1 MILSDTFFC
10 TLFSFLFCGNCTLFS
25 GAICGR
31 RLMCCLH
38 RTCSARCGC
47 SFCFLF
53 VSETISVNETI
64 GLLAKE
70 EPVCWQLHACMD
82 LAMSEVFYTSHV
94 FGRGQICLAPEDI
107 FDVLLCCLQNLAS
120 SKIFFTNPS
129 MILKLQYAMK
139 ANFEYVHMKE
149 FYKTGTVPLT
159 LLYHC
164 INRIFK
170 VDPSSPAPGWEKK
183 LAKHF

>member
-10 TLFSFLFCGNCTLFS
+10 TLFSFFCGNCTLFS

-53 VSETISVNETI
+53 VSETISVNQTI

-120 SKIFFTNPS
+120 SKFFLQIRAWFWSCN
-129 MILKLQYAMK
+129 MLWKLISNMYTWK
-139 ANFEYVHMKE
+139 NFTRRGRFHWHCFTTASIGYSK
-149 FYKTGTVPLT
+149 LT
-159 LLYHC
+159 RAHLHP
-164 INRIFK
+164 
-170 VDPSSPAPGWEKK
+170 VEKK
-183 LAKHF
+183 S